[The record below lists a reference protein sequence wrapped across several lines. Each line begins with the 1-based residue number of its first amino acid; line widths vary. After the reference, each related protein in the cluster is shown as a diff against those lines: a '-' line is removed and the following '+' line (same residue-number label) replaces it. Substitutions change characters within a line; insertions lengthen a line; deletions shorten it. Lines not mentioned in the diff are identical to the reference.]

1 MNRNDSPQSG
11 NLALKSGAW
20 YVASSIMVKAVSIIT
35 TPIFTRLLSKMEY
48 GAVATFTSWYSL
60 LAVFCTLNLTYSIGR
75 AKLDMRGD
83 LGNYI
88 GSMQLLSGLVSFA
101 ILAVSVIFINPVSS
115 FLELSKSA
123 TILLVVY
130 LFFGSSISFYQN
142 GFRYRYKYK
151 QNIAVAWYTALAT
164 VFFSLLFVLSHD
176 TNRDEWRM
184 LGITL
189 PTVLLSSSFWIHAI
203 RHKRLVYNKEYWR
216 YGLALSLPLIL
227 HTLSL
232 NLLSQSDRI
241 FISKICGT
249 EDTALYSL
257 VYNYSLLLSIVM
269 NAIADGWLPWFHDN
283 YFAGNNEMIKKSSK
297 KLVVLGCYIGL
308 GCIAVAPEAIAVLGG
323 KDYLP
328 GLPCVLPIVLGVVCQ
343 YIYTHYVNIEMHLKK
358 TKYVSEGTIFATVL
372 NLILN
377 AIFIPMFGF
386 VVAAY
391 TTLVSY
397 LALMIVHFVITRKKL
412 GVKLYDDAFMF
423 GIMIGTSAVGFIV
436 TLVYDYM
443 AIRYGLTAIGFVTF
457 LVYFREYIKQAI
469 DKAKAG
475 N

>member
-1 MNRNDSPQSG
+1 
-11 NLALKSGAW
+11 
-20 YVASSIMVKAVSIIT
+20 
-35 TPIFTRLLSKMEY
+35 
-48 GAVATFTSWYSL
+48 
-60 LAVFCTLNLTYSIGR
+60 
-75 AKLDMRGD
+75 
-83 LGNYI
+83 
-88 GSMQLLSGLVSFA
+88 
-101 ILAVSVIFINPVSS
+101 
-115 FLELSKSA
+115 
-123 TILLVVY
+123 
-130 LFFGSSISFYQN
+130 
-142 GFRYRYKYK
+142 
-151 QNIAVAWYTALAT
+151 
-164 VFFSLLFVLSHD
+164 
-176 TNRDEWRM
+176 M

-436 TLVYDYM
+436 TLVYGYM

-469 DKAKAG
+469 G
-475 N
+475 

>member
-283 YFAGNNEMIKKSSK
+283 
-297 KLVVLGCYIGL
+297 
-308 GCIAVAPEAIAVLGG
+308 
-323 KDYLP
+323 
-328 GLPCVLPIVLGVVCQ
+328 
-343 YIYTHYVNIEMHLKK
+343 
-358 TKYVSEGTIFATVL
+358 
-372 NLILN
+372 
-377 AIFIPMFGF
+377 
-386 VVAAY
+386 
-391 TTLVSY
+391 
-397 LALMIVHFVITRKKL
+397 
-412 GVKLYDDAFMF
+412 
-423 GIMIGTSAVGFIV
+423 
-436 TLVYDYM
+436 
-443 AIRYGLTAIGFVTF
+443 
-457 LVYFREYIKQAI
+457 
-469 DKAKAG
+469 
-475 N
+475 